1 MEGAAQTIS
10 SILFLYCISISRH
23 MERMAAADLS
33 SLRWFK
39 LNFLILSFFLIF
51 RFFFRFCLS
60 WLLEVLS
67 KKTRSE

>member
-10 SILFLYCISISRH
+10 SILFLYCISMSRH

-39 LNFLILSFFLIF
+39 LNFLIFE
-51 RFFFRFCLS
+51 FFFDFSIFFPFLS
-60 WLLEVLS
+60 LLALGSFV
-67 KKTRSE
+67 